1 MEAADEIQKETIIK
15 DDDVALGNGD
25 VSSSADLSLEEP
37 SPGFHIRIIIEIETS
52 RETLV
57 SFQPLGRNITQS
69 SWLCCYPFVGRSDT
83 REFIQKTVFT

>member
-37 SPGFHIRIIIEIETS
+37 SPGLHFRIIMN
-52 RETLV
+52 L
-57 SFQPLGRNITQS
+57 FKNIT
-69 SWLCCYPFVGRSDT
+69 LLL
-83 REFIQKTVFT
+83 

>member
-37 SPGFHIRIIIEIETS
+37 SPGLHFRIIMN
-52 RETLV
+52 L
-57 SFQPLGRNITQS
+57 FK
-69 SWLCCYPFVGRSDT
+69 Y
-83 REFIQKTVFT
+83 

>member
-37 SPGFHIRIIIEIETS
+37 SPGLHSRIIMN
-52 RETLV
+52 L
-57 SFQPLGRNITQS
+57 LK
-69 SWLCCYPFVGRSDT
+69 Y
-83 REFIQKTVFT
+83 

>member
-37 SPGFHIRIIIEIETS
+37 SPGLHFWIIKALLTKK
-52 RETLV
+52 TL
-57 SFQPLGRNITQS
+57 LY
-69 SWLCCYPFVGRSDT
+69 CYN
-83 REFIQKTVFT
+83 

>member
-37 SPGFHIRIIIEIETS
+37 SPGLHFRIIMNQYS
-52 RETLV
+52 
-57 SFQPLGRNITQS
+57 NINY
-69 SWLCCYPFVGRSDT
+69 LK
-83 REFIQKTVFT
+83 ILL

>member
-37 SPGFHIRIIIEIETS
+37 SPGLHFRIIMN
-52 RETLV
+52 LLKYK
-57 SFQPLGRNITQS
+57 FQIKS
-69 SWLCCYPFVGRSDT
+69 
-83 REFIQKTVFT
+83 QKLIYSNG